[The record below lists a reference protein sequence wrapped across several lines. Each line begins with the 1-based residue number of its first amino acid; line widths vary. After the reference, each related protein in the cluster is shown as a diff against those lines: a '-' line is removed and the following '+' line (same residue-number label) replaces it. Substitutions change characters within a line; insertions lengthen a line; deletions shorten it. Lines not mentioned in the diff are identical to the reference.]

1 MVLVIFLLIIILITV
16 ATVRFKMH
24 PFLTLLVAAIAVGFA
39 GGLTGSTIVS
49 HIGQGFGGTLK
60 SIGIVIAC
68 GSIIGTFLERSGGAQ
83 TMASTI
89 LKVVGEKRS
98 ALAMNITGFI
108 VSIPVFCDSG
118 FVILSILNKALS
130 KRTGI
135 STSVLA
141 IALATG
147 LYTTHVFVPPTP
159 GPLAA
164 AATLGANIGLVV
176 MLGLLVAIPTSIAGL
191 FWAGFIGRHLET
203 KDFEEDESKP
213 ESNIQPGVTKSFL
226 PILLPIVL
234 IALKSIADYPTQPFG
249 AGLIMRFFDIVGDP
263 IIALIIGVF
272 VAFGLR
278 KKGDDAFEWV
288 SRGLA
293 NAGAIILITG
303 AGGAFG
309 DILRT
314 TSIGQTVGSTMA
326 QWHLGIFLPFLL
338 AAFLK
343 TAQGSS
349 TVAIITASALMSPL
363 LVPLGLAAPI
373 AKALVVLAIGAGAMT
388 VSHINDSYFWVVA
401 QFSNMDTGTALRGL
415 TVATLIQGVTAILT
429 IALLSVVLL

>member
-1 MVLVIFLLIIILITV
+1 MTLIIFLVIIVLIII
-16 ATVRFKMH
+16 ATVRFKLH

-49 HIGQGFGGTLK
+49 HIGKGFGGTLK

-83 TMASTI
+83 TMASVI

-135 STSVLA
+135 SVSVLA

-164 AATLGANIGLVV
+164 AATLGANIGLVI
-176 MLGLLVAIPTSIAGL
+176 MFGLLVSIPTAIIGL
-191 FWAGFIGRHLET
+191 IWAKFIGRHLPEHRNEEVET
-203 KDFEEDESKP
+203 DEKSVARP
-213 ESNIQPGVTKSFL
+213 AVGISFL

-234 IALKSIADYPTQPFG
+234 IALKSIADYPTQPLGSGF
-249 AGLIMRFFDIVGDP
+249 LMHLLDVIGDP

-272 VAFGLR
+272 AAFGLR
-278 KKGDDAFEWV
+278 KAGDDAFAWV
-288 SRGLA
+288 SKGLA

-314 TSIGQTVGSTMA
+314 TSIGKDVGSTMA

-363 LVPLGLAAPI
+363 LGPLALTAPI
-373 AKALVVLAIGAGAMT
+373 AKALVVLAVGAGAMT

-401 QFSNMDTGTALRGL
+401 RFSNMDTGTALRGL
-415 TVATLIQGVTAILT
+415 TVATFIQGITAILT
-429 IALLSVVLL
+429 IALLSVVFL